1 MTALGKLIRTT
12 AFKLL
17 AAYLFIFAL
26 FAGSVIAYLGWHT
39 QRLVTRQAVEAI
51 EADTRF
57 MQAQFERGGINRLVN
72 LVNRRAGAPDAGLL
86 LVTSFN
92 GDPLAGNMMNLPLN
106 FLDKQGWREI
116 DYVRTDDSAA
126 PPSRALVHVVFL
138 PGEYRLLIGRDV
150 VEREE
155 LRQIIIG
162 PAVWGL
168 ALLVVLGM
176 AGGLFITR
184 RVLKRIDQMTAISD
198 GIMAGD
204 LSGRLAVSGTGD
216 EFDRLALSLNAML
229 DRIEAL
235 MAGLKQVSD
244 NIAHDLKTPLTRLRN
259 RAEEALRTAQSPD
272 ELRAALDGAIEEAD
286 NLIRVFNALLM
297 IARLEAGR
305 ASENMG
311 ELDLSEIVSGLAE
324 LYEPL
329 AEEAELTLTCE
340 VAPGLKVQGNREL
353 IGQALNNL
361 IDNALKYGAP
371 EQGGDGTV
379 AVSARQ
385 IGDQVELSVADH
397 GPGIPEVDRGRVLD
411 RFVRLDA
418 SRSKPGFGLGLSLV
432 AGVVRL
438 HGGQLRLEDN
448 APGLRVVIL
457 LPAGSPKPVDTP
469 ALAEPAASTAAPNP
483 AGLPSL

>member
-17 AAYLFIFAL
+17 AAYLFVFAI

-51 EADTRF
+51 ENDTRF
-57 MQAQFERGGINRLVN
+57 MQAQFERGGISRLVQ
-72 LVNRRAGAPDAGLL
+72 LVNRRARAPDAGLL
-86 LVTSFN
+86 LITSFN
-92 GDPLAGNMMNLPLN
+92 GDALGGNVLNLPLN

-116 DYVRTDDSAA
+116 DYLRSEDSSA

-204 LSGRLAVSGTGD
+204 LSGRLPVSGTGD

-235 MAGLKQVSD
+235 MAGLKEVSD

-259 RAEEALRTAQSPD
+259 RAEDALRTAQS
-272 ELRAALDGAIEEAD
+272 EEEWRLATERTIEESD
-286 NLIRVFNALLM
+286 GLIRTFDALLM
-297 IARLEAGR
+297 IARAEAGQ
-305 ASENMG
+305 ASASMVRF
-311 ELDLSEIVSGLAE
+311 DLAETVAGVAE
-324 LYEPL
+324 LYEPVADESGL
-329 AEEAELTLTCE
+329 DLRAE
-340 VAPGLKVQGNREL
+340 VAGPLPMRGVREL
-353 IGQALNNL
+353 FGQALANL
-361 IDNALKYGAP
+361 IDNAIKYSAP
-371 EQGGDGTV
+371 EMPGDAPDLRRDITLT
-379 AVSARQ
+379 ARRE
-385 IGDQVELSVADH
+385 GERVRLVVADR
-397 GPGIPEVDRGRVLD
+397 GPGIAEADRPRVLE
-411 RFVRLDA
+411 RFVRLEA
-418 SRSKPGFGLGLSLV
+418 SRTRPGFGLGLSLV
-432 AGVVRL
+432 AAVVRL
-438 HGGQLRLEDN
+438 HGGTLSLEGND
-448 APGLRVVIL
+448 PGLRIVID
-457 LPAGSPKPVDTP
+457 LPLDLSDEVMAD
-469 ALAEPAASTAAPNP
+469 
-483 AGLPSL
+483 